1 VDTGQFLPTDDHL
14 LPAELARPSAALA
27 LSAARKST
35 PAVEEEG
42 IDMKKYAITTAIA
55 GAMTAAV
62 LGLAAPA
69 QADLGHNTW
78 VNNIGPTATAPHVDT
93 SVHG

>member
-1 VDTGQFLPTDDHL
+1 
-14 LPAELARPSAALA
+14 
-27 LSAARKST
+27 
-35 PAVEEEG
+35 
-42 IDMKKYAITTAIA
+42 MMKYAITTAIA

-69 QADLGHNTW
+69 QADLGHNDW
-78 VNNIGPTATAPHVDT
+78 VNNMGPSVTVPHVDT

>member
-1 VDTGQFLPTDDHL
+1 MT
-14 LPAELARPSAALA
+14 
-27 LSAARKST
+27 
-35 PAVEEEG
+35 
-42 IDMKKYAITTAIA
+42 KYAITTAIA

-69 QADLGHNTW
+69 QADLGHNDW
-78 VNNIGPTATAPHVDT
+78 VTNNGPSVTVPHVDT